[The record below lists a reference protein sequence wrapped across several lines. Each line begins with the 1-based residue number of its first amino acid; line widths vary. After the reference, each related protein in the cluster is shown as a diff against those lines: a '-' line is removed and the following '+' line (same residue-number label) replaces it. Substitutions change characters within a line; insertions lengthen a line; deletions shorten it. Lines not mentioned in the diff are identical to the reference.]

1 MYKLKK
7 RYMETFTLK
16 DFVTIDGEKY
26 WHYTFGGKYSSTKFV
41 VINDIHYYNSN
52 KPPQE
57 EEMIIV

>member
-1 MYKLKK
+1 
-7 RYMETFTLK
+7 METFTLK

-26 WHYTFGGKYSSTKFV
+26 WHYTFGGKYTSTKFV

-57 EEMIIV
+57 EDMIIA